1 MEYMAENKTNDLT
14 LGFNMAGYWHKESR
28 VQKLDVS
35 LKESVANVCIRQLS
49 LKEQYLKKLFNHLLT
64 FCDQHKST
72 SLILCQR
79 PAQGTCIA

>member
-35 LKESVANVCIRQLS
+35 LKESVANVRIRQLS
-49 LKEQYLKKLFNHLLT
+49 LKEQYLKSF
-64 FCDQHKST
+64 S
-72 SLILCQR
+72 I
-79 PAQGTCIA
+79 TCLHSVINIKALV